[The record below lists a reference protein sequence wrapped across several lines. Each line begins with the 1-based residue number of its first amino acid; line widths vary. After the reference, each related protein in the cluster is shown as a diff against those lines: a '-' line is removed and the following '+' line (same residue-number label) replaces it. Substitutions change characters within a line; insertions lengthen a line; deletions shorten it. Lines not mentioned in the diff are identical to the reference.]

1 MCGIAGVVSKEELR
15 GLKILKILREAHETR
30 GPDGEGSFSD
40 DSLGV
45 FFFQKRLAII
55 GQEINAHQPITSWDG
70 ASTLNFN
77 GEIYNWKEL
86 AILIGPDS
94 EKILES
100 GSDARLLVEGLNKF
114 GVDAFLPKI
123 RGMFAFAFL
132 KANKLTLARDRFGQK
147 PLKYAFNK
155 DLLVFGSETTT
166 IEQSLASLGFC
177 PTLDVDSIQ
186 HFIGTGYFPPGST
199 HRCEIKD
206 LLPGSLIEILI
217 GNKTLS
223 LSNSRSWIIASHEK
237 TKIEVEEA
245 LELAIGEQLIADA
258 PVGLFMSGGIDSS
271 LIAAISKKKFDFAG
285 PIITMGFPE
294 RETLDET
301 SQAKLIAKELGL
313 ELISFP
319 MTGIEALQTFEE
331 MMALDVEP
339 LGDPSILPT
348 MYLSKCMAQRCKVVL
363 TGDGA
368 DESFF
373 GYDRYIE
380 MNVIHFEGATNYSG
394 LTPLQKVKKFMKKL
408 SLRRSSNNLDDFA
421 QNYFARQFPQD
432 NWESL
437 FIEPRKIEE
446 KVIGIWKNKA
456 LKNSMGLL
464 RLQDFRSYLP
474 QNILVK
480 TDRSTMAYGLEGR
493 MPFLDERVHSVAMQG
508 RFDELVQKGIGKFAL
523 KKILADH
530 YLGDELVFRSKRGF
544 SPPLDL
550 WLRNELKP
558 ATGKLIAD
566 ADWLQVG
573 VDPISVLRYWEEFQS
588 GNNSG
593 AWRIWVLLQ
602 ASRLLKEKNNVSSV

>member
-1 MCGIAGVVSKEELR
+1 MCGIAGVVSKEELT
-15 GLKILKILREAHETR
+15 GLEILKILQQAHETR

-40 DSLGV
+40 NSLGV

-77 GEIYNWKEL
+77 GEIYNWREL
-86 AILIGPDS
+86 AILIGSDS

-114 GVDAFLPKI
+114 GVDKFLPQI

-132 KANKLTLARDRFGQK
+132 KTNKLTLARDQFGQK
-147 PLKYAFNK
+147 PLKYAFKEN
-155 DLLVFGSETTT
+155 LLVFGSEIVT
-166 IEQSLASLGFC
+166 IEQSLTSLGIS
-177 PTLDVDSIQ
+177 PSLDVDSVQ
-186 HFIGTGYFPPGST
+186 HFIGTGYFPPGFT
-199 HRCEIKD
+199 HRCEIRD
-206 LLPGSLIEILI
+206 LLPGSLVEILI
-217 GNKTLS
+217 GNENLS
-223 LSNSRSWIIASHEK
+223 LSKSRSWIIPSHEK
-237 TKIEVEEA
+237 TKMGIEEA

-271 LIAAISKKKFDFAG
+271 LIAAISKKKFDFTG

-301 SQAKLIAKELGL
+301 SQAKLIAKELDL
-313 ELISFP
+313 ELISFQ

-331 MMALDVEP
+331 MIALEVEP

-380 MNVIHFEGATNYSG
+380 MNVIHFDGATDYSV
-394 LTPLQKVKKFMKKL
+394 LSLSQKVKKLIKNL
-408 SLRRSSNNLDDFA
+408 SLRRASKNLDDFA

-432 NWESL
+432 DWESL
-437 FIEPRKIEE
+437 FVEPKKIRE
-446 KVIGIWKNKA
+446 KVVRLWKCKV
-456 LKNSMGLL
+456 LQNSMDSL
-464 RLQDFRSYLP
+464 RSQDFKSYLP

-508 RFDELVQKGIGKFAL
+508 VFHELVRTGIGKFVL
-523 KKILADH
+523 KEILADH
-530 YLGDELVFRSKRGF
+530 YLGEELVFRNKRGF

-558 ATGKLIAD
+558 ATTKLIAD
-566 ADWLQVG
+566 ADWMRVG
-573 VDPISVLRYWEEFQS
+573 IDPISVLKYWEEFQS

-602 ASRLLKEKNNVSSV
+602 ASRMLQGKDNVSSI